1 MLEFIKHLQYARRY
15 SKLFSYINSFN
26 PHNSPPPCYKQ
37 RHKHKEVKDVA
48 PNYTTCKWQN
58 HNLNPSF
65 WAPEPKHVMTAIYS
79 YYTDRGP
86 GVCWS
91 QGRLPRRGNMWSHS
105 KKFSESS
112 LSKEVMTGSGRG
124 CMSQGM
130 QDERQAFLRKS
141 IYFC

>member
-1 MLEFIKHLQYARRY
+1 MPGAILNFFPILTHLI
-15 SKLFSYINSFN
+15 LTTV
-26 PHNSPPPCYKQ
+26 PPCYKQ

-86 GVCWS
+86 GVC
-91 QGRLPRRGNMWSHS
+91 
-105 KKFSESS
+105 
-112 LSKEVMTGSGRG
+112 
-124 CMSQGM
+124 
-130 QDERQAFLRKS
+130 
-141 IYFC
+141 